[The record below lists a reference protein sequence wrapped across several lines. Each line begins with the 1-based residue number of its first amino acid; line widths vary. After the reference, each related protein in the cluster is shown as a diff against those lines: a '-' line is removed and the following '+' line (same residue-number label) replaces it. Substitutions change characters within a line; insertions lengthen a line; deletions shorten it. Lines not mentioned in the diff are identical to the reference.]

1 MENIIFG
8 VYDLPIEVNSLTQ
21 QDLNDICNDIPANSI
36 LRDCKKT
43 NLENLPVVTQ
53 RIKMDVSRL
62 ENNVNMEIIQY
73 NIFYKNKLLMIQ
85 GQVGTI
91 NDKVSE
97 KTLLERFEKFK
108 PVFSYVANSL
118 VITDLYLK

>member
-73 NIFYKNKLLMIQ
+73 NIFYK
-85 GQVGTI
+85 I
-91 NDKVSE
+91 N
-97 KTLLERFEKFK
+97 F
-108 PVFSYVANSL
+108 
-118 VITDLYLK
+118 